1 MSEIPWGRVA
11 VLAGGIVVVRGLM
24 QGASRAM
31 GVVAAEVEYR
41 IGDAWPGSRRGGR
54 A

>member
-24 QGASRAM
+24 QGASRAL
-31 GVVAAEVEYR
+31 GVAAAEVEYR
-41 IGDAWPGSRRGGR
+41 IGDVWPGVKPGGR